1 MVSSTGPVQAGSALQ
16 EIARMR
22 GKIMRAIDCRL
33 FAGAFFG
40 GHERVFC
47 CDKRREV
54 LVTAAPLPGL
64 KVALPVASLH
74 PGAVHYGYYGQRY
87 GFELAIMLTTL
98 AFSVHVLEQK
108 LGRPGDKTFRR

>member
-1 MVSSTGPVQAGSALQ
+1 M
-16 EIARMR
+16 
-22 GKIMRAIDCRL
+22 
-33 FAGAFFG
+33 
-40 GHERVFC
+40 
-47 CDKRREV
+47 

-74 PGAVHYGYYGQRY
+74 PGAVHYGYYGYYGYYGQRY

-98 AFSVHVLEQK
+98 VFSVHVLEQK